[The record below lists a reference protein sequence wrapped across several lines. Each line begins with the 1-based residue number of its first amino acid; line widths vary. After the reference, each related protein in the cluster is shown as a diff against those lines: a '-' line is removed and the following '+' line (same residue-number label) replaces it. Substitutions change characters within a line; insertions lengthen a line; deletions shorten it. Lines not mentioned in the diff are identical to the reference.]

1 MAVMTRE
8 LAQEIVNR
16 TMAILDWNI
25 NVMNEEG
32 VIIGSGD
39 TKRIGDVHQ
48 GALLV
53 LQKKTKIKL
62 KEEKEG
68 VKPGIN
74 FPISFNG
81 QIVGVVGITGEPE
94 EIQAFAELIK
104 MSAELVLEQSFLLEQ
119 FQWKQRI
126 QNDMITQL
134 ITGTGGDSVVE
145 KAGSLGIDL
154 DLPRAAIVMEART
167 DPTGQELLRSIEFEL
182 DKGDVL
188 GVTPSNE
195 IILFKVAERGLKV
208 PRRLRSVAG
217 GVGIGGVAS
226 SSREWRRSYEQ
237 GKHALALGRRS
248 RPGLPVYS
256 YEEFRIE
263 VLLLQMMERNPDMER
278 FSFYIPLMEHKEGM
292 DTLDAYIQEN
302 GELNRTAERLFIHR
316 NTLRYR
322 LDKIHQWTG
331 KDPRKI
337 RDLMELYIAKLFYES
352 H

>member
-1 MAVMTRE
+1 MAFMTRE

-32 VIIGSGD
+32 IIIGSGD
-39 TKRIGDVHQ
+39 ANRIGDVHE
-48 GALLV
+48 GAILV
-53 LQKKTKIKL
+53 LRHKKKIEVR
-62 KEEKEG
+62 EEREG
-68 VKPGIN
+68 MKPGIN
-74 FPISFNG
+74 FPIFFNE
-81 QIVGVVGITGEPE
+81 QIVGVVGITGDPREV
-94 EIQAFAELIK
+94 QAFAELIK

-126 QNDMITQL
+126 QNDLVNQL
-134 ITGTGGDSVVE
+134 ITGTGGAAVVE
-145 KAGSLGIDL
+145 KAGSLGINL
-154 DLPRAAIVMEART
+154 DLPRVALVLEGGT
-167 DPTGQELLRSIEFEL
+167 EPDEQNLLRSIEFEL

-195 IILFKVAERGLKV
+195 IILFKVVGKGLKI
-208 PRRLRSVAG
+208 PRRFRPGPVGVG
-217 GVGIGGVAS
+217 GVTE
-226 SSREWRRSYEQ
+226 SSRDWRNSYEQ
-237 GKHALALGRRS
+237 GKLALAIGRRM

-256 YEEFRIE
+256 YEEYRIE
-263 VLLLQMMERNPDMER
+263 ALLLRMIEQDPDIER
-278 FSFYIPLMEHKEGM
+278 FSYYLPLLEHAEGVE
-292 DTLDAYIQEN
+292 TLDAYLQEN

-322 LDKIHQWTG
+322 LDKIFQWTG

-337 RDLMELYIAKLFYES
+337 RDLMELYVAKLFHES